1 MEINPNNI
9 NVKLI
14 IMASFLFI
22 FAQYDDYELGDYID
36 GEEFEDLD
44 EATKRFNDIKADT
57 DLL

>member
-22 FAQYDDYELGDYID
+22 FAQYDTMIILMVKNLRI
-36 GEEFEDLD
+36 
-44 EATKRFNDIKADT
+44 
-57 DLL
+57 